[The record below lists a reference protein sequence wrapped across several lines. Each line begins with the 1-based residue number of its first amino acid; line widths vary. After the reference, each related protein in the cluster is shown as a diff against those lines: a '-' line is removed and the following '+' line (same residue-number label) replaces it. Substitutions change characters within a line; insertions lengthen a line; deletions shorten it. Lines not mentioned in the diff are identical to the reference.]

1 MSTVFIDQGIWPQL
15 TKAVRGS
22 RQRDAVAVAYFGK
35 GASNLLPLHKG
46 SRLVVDAS
54 EHSVKSGQTCPD
66 DLIKLVK
73 RGVKV
78 YSVPN
83 LHAKVFVLGRAAYI
97 GSANVSN
104 NSANKLVEAVIRT
117 TEPRAVRAARS
128 FVEDHCLYELSPTVL
143 KRLSKLYRPPR
154 IPGGK
159 SNGPNPPLG
168 DPTLPRLFLAQI
180 FREDWSERE
189 QGQHAAGE
197 VVAKKYR
204 KHPRSWEQDSFS
216 ETGECK
222 YQRGDVIIQ
231 VTEED
236 DGKFFV
242 SPPGNV
248 LHVRRTRGSGNRQ
261 KSFVYLEI
269 PNRRR
274 RELKVFARSLGRA
287 ELSPKWL
294 CRNRLVRDP
303 AFVQAL
309 LKNWS
314 AGIPVTRSKS

>member
-159 SNGPNPPLG
+159 SSGPNPPLG

-248 LHVRRTRGSGNRQ
+248 LHVRRTRRSGNRR
-261 KSFVYLEI
+261 KSFVYLEY

-274 RELKVFARSLGRA
+274 QKREALARSLGGSA
-287 ELSPKWL
+287 LKQL
-294 CRNRLVRDP
+294 KRNGSVSV
-303 AFVQAL
+303 AFKEAL

-314 AGIPVTRSKS
+314 AGIPVARSKS